1 MNLEGWVLPVF
12 LLNSIEVFL
21 IFNIVLTSAIQQS
34 DSVIHIPILFSCFF
48 PLWSITGYWIEFPVL
63 YSRTSLFIHP
73 ICNSLHLL
81 IPNLE
86 GSVLYNIINI
96 YCCRPS
102 VVLNLVKYFIFVY
115 MKHVLFFPGKWFESQ
130 PTYHYHMK
138 FSLSA
143 SIRLSPSFFYSF
155 LLCKFH

>member
-48 PLWSITGYWIEFPVL
+48 PLWFITGYWIEFPVL

-102 VVLNLVKYFIFVY
+102 VVLNLAKYFIFAY
-115 MKHVLFFPGKWFESQ
+115 MKHVLFFPWQMIWESANI
-130 PTYHYHMK
+130 
-138 FSLSA
+138 SLSYE
-143 SIRLSPSFFYSF
+143 ILFVCLNQTQPIF
-155 LLCKFH
+155 LLFFPFV